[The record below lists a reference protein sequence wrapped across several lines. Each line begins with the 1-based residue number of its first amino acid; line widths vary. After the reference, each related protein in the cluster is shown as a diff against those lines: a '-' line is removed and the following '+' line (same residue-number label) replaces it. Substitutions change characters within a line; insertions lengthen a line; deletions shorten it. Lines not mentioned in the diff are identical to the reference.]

1 MARRRRTPE
10 HDLQRWVASYLARAL
25 QPPVYWTSVDAG
37 AGKLT
42 RTAAGNAKARGCKA
56 GLPDILVFVPVALKH
71 ASVEGPEATCVIG
84 LELKAAKGQ
93 LSLPQL
99 STQAE
104 LKAAGV
110 RCHVARSLDD
120 VERILEAEGVP
131 RRARIWGSGIRRVVT
146 AIGVS
151 K

>member
-1 MARRRRTPE
+1 MTRRRQTPE
-10 HDLQRWVASYLARAL
+10 HDLHRWVASYLARAL

-42 RTAAGNAKARGCKA
+42 RTAAANAKARGCKA
-56 GLPDILVFVPVALKH
+56 GLPDILVFVPIPLV
-71 ASVEGPEATCVIG
+71 EATRVIG

-93 LSLPQL
+93 LSLPQI

-110 RCHVARSLDD
+110 RCHVVRSLDD

-131 RRARIWGSGIRRVVT
+131 RRAKIWGNGIRRV
-146 AIGVS
+146 A
-151 K
+151 